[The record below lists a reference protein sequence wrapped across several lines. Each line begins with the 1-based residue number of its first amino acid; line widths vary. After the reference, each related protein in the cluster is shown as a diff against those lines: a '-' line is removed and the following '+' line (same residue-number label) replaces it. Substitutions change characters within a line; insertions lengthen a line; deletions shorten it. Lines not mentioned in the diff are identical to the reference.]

1 MVFLRSISVPC
12 PYHPRTCTLQKL
24 IVLLRTLNCIHM
36 GKGLGLIGNFRG
48 RVGNVIGYELK
59 NSRDKVT
66 QGLRQWQPY
75 VKNPQTLPQIRQR
88 AKLQNINN
96 VYRALEPIISRGFE
110 NVEYGDKSR
119 NYFMKLALTS
129 ESVPFTEKDSK
140 IAVPADYIIS
150 EGSLPAIKIQDLKY
164 NETAKTDT
172 LRTTLLFYG
181 NWDQIKTIGKFSEN
195 IINNNSLIE
204 NGDELT
210 FIEISKQKN
219 YFIYAAR
226 SIIIDIEND
235 TTFDSIHPNRN
246 RLIYINGII
255 FTRYASRDLAFNMEA
270 TPASASKIGGAV
282 IISRPYGE
290 KHRLRSTNRI
300 WFDESYVSEYYSEA
314 AMQRAYLSYMK
325 KTWNR
330 DWPEE
335 QIIPNNL

>member
-12 PYHPRTCTLQKL
+12 PYHPRTCTFKKL

-129 ESVPFTEKDSK
+129 ESVPFTIKDDK
-140 IAVPADYIIS
+140 NPVPADYIIS
-150 EGSLPAIKIQDLKY
+150 EGSLLPISIRRIYVDGSNLPYVDMLLYTANVNFADIQTYGD
-164 NETAKTDT
+164 
-172 LRTTLLFYG
+172 FYK
-181 NWDQIKTIGKFSEN
+181 NLAEN
-195 IINNNSLIE
+195 NPNIE
-204 NGDELT
+204 NGDEIT
-210 FIEISKQKN
+210 FVEIVKKKN
-219 YFIYAAR
+219 IFIYNFA
-226 SIIIDIEND
+226 SIVIDIDND
-235 TTFDSIHPNRN
+235 RNIALDFPRRPNY
-246 RLIYINGII
+246 IQINGIRFYRHYPYI
-255 FTRYASRDLAFNMEA
+255 MYRFGTISTNDEV
-270 TPASASKIGGAV
+270 IGGAV
-282 IISRPYGE
+282 IVSRPYGE
-290 KHRLRSTNRI
+290 QRRLRSTSRI
-300 WFDESYVSEYYSEA
+300 WFDETKVSDFYSEA
-314 AMQRAYLSYMK
+314 AMNRAYLSYMK
-325 KTWNR
+325 QTWNR
-330 DWPEE
+330 DWPE
-335 QIIPNNL
+335 QPLTTPNQL

>member
-12 PYHPRTCTLQKL
+12 PYHPRTCTFKKL

-110 NVEYGDKSR
+110 SVEYGDKSR

-140 IAVPADYIIS
+140 IAVPANYIIS
-150 EGSLPAIKIQDLKY
+150 EGSLPAIGITEINNHYLVR
-164 NETAKTDT
+164 ADT
-172 LRTTLLFYG
+172 LRTTLVSLTT
-181 NWDQIKTIGKFSEN
+181 WDDMTTIGKFSQD
-195 IINNNSLIE
+195 IIDNNSFLE

-219 YFIYAAR
+219 TFIYEAK
-226 SIIIDIEND
+226 SIMLDIDND

-246 RLIYINGII
+246 RLIYLNGVVFARLDARNLTYKIE
-255 FTRYASRDLAFNMEA
+255 T
-270 TPASASKIGGAV
+270 TPASAQAVGGAV

-290 KHRLRSTNRI
+290 QRRLRSTTRI
-300 WFDESYVSEYYSEA
+300 WFDESRVSDYYSEA
-314 AMQRAYLSYMK
+314 AMQRAFLSYMK
-325 KTWNR
+325 QTWNR

-335 QIIPNNL
+335 PIIPNNL